1 MLYVNKANET
11 MAPNLI
17 SARLVFSTGVIFPIS
32 SILVLL
38 VIFKRDCC
46 TTVARYLYDSI
57 PIFKN
62 YNSESFFLAIST
74 YDVSISKPMK
84 STSSFLHATA
94 VEPIPMKGSIAS
106 FIFSKP

>member
-32 SILVLL
+32 SIPVLL

-46 TTVARYLYDSI
+46 LTVAKYLYSPYQNYHLSNISELQKQIKLYFRQSI
-57 PIFKN
+57 PCYFNI
-62 YNSESFFLAIST
+62 
-74 YDVSISKPMK
+74 
-84 STSSFLHATA
+84 
-94 VEPIPMKGSIAS
+94 
-106 FIFSKP
+106 